1 MDTLEGKVAVVTGAA
16 SGIGF
21 ALSGAWAA
29 QGMKVVMA
37 DIEASALAEAA
48 GNLRGGGAEVL
59 DVVTDVRDGAQVEAL
74 AQQAVARFGG
84 VHIACN
90 NAGVAGGGLSLW
102 ETPLAAWEWTLGVNL
117 FGVLH
122 GVRAFVPRMIAQGE
136 GHIVNTASIAGMLAG
151 GTTGPYTVSKF
162 GVVALS
168 EALLFELQ
176 LAGAPVG
183 VSVLCPGW
191 VNTRIGESSR
201 NAPPELREEEDDPD
215 PIRLKLRKGLADV
228 FAGGMA
234 PTEVAAKV
242 VAAVRDRRFYIFP
255 HDTHDW
261 LEPIRRRT
269 DNMLAGRPPELNVF
283 PGSEAILA
291 ALMEEG

>member
-1 MDTLEGKVAVVTGAA
+1 MSTLEGKVAVVTGAA

-29 QGMKVVMA
+29 EGMKVVMA
-37 DIEASALAEAA
+37 DVEASALAEAA
-48 GNLRGGGAEVL
+48 EKVRSGGTEVL

-74 AQQAVARFGG
+74 AQQAVERFGG
-84 VHIACN
+84 VHVACN
-90 NAGVAGGGLSLW
+90 NAGVAGGGLQLW
-102 ETPLAAWEWTLGVNL
+102 DVPLAAWEWTLGVNL
-117 FGVLH
+117 WGVLH

-168 EALLFELQ
+168 EALFFELQ

-191 VNTRIGESSR
+191 VNTRIGESDR
-201 NAPPELREEEDDPD
+201 NAPPELQVEDDEDPD
-215 PIRLKLRKGLADV
+215 PIRLKLRKGLSDMLS
-228 FAGGMA
+228 GGM
-234 PTEVAAKV
+234 PPPEVAAKV
-242 VAAVRDRRFYIFP
+242 VAGVRERRFYIFP
-255 HDTHDW
+255 HDTDDW

-269 DNMLAGRPPELNVF
+269 DNMLAGRPPEMNIF

-291 ALMEEG
+291 ALMEE